1 MVPKMVVLYPQIIQD
16 TILDD
21 SGIEADGGSPIFR
34 NHHICILE
42 KILKTHHVKN
52 CEKQTPEIDS

>member
-1 MVPKMVVLYPQIIQD
+1 MVPKMVVLYPQIIQE

-21 SGIEADGGSPIFR
+21 FGIEAHGGSPIFR

-42 KILKTHHVKN
+42 KY
-52 CEKQTPEIDS
+52 